1 MYAGIIM
8 FKRLSVF
15 AARRK
20 RPATSVVRPQAEY
33 ETSLPPAINRIV
45 KPPHSSIPIGHLW
58 LTNCYSLLE
67 QKPSY
72 QQIFIKLSANM
83 KVITSAIDVVNVC
96 ILDAL
101 VLMRSTRFSVAN
113 CDGGVWNSVFVRRR
127 HCFQSWRPHVHRLQT
142 TLNVVA
148 ILIAKRE

>member
-8 FKRLSVF
+8 FKRLTVF

-20 RPATSVVRPQAEY
+20 RPVTPVVRPQAEY

-45 KPPHSSIPIGHLW
+45 KPPHSSISIDHLW
-58 LTNCYSLLE
+58 LTNCYSLPE

-72 QQIFIKLSANM
+72 QRIFIKLSANM
-83 KVITSAIDVVNVC
+83 KVIISATDVVNVC
-96 ILDAL
+96 ILDAF
-101 VLMRSTRFSVAN
+101 VLMRFTRLSEAN
-113 CDGGVWNSVFVRRR
+113 CDGGVRNSVFVRRR
-127 HCFQSWRPHVHRLQT
+127 HCFQSWRPRMNRLRT

-148 ILIAKRE
+148 MLIA

>member
-8 FKRLSVF
+8 FKRLTVF
-15 AARRK
+15 AASRK
-20 RPATSVVRPQAEY
+20 RPVTSVVRPQAEY
-33 ETSLPPAINRIV
+33 KKSLPPAINRIV

-72 QQIFIKLSANM
+72 QRIFIKLSANM

-96 ILDAL
+96 ISDAF

-127 HCFQSWRPHVHRLQT
+127 HCFQSWRPHMNRLRT

-148 ILIAKRE
+148 MLIA